1 MLLFLTLACAS
12 LHHDGATDTTSYT
25 LDGVAPNEVRE
36 IIVAETAS
44 DAVEKASASLP
55 VRVTTTRDG
64 SHSSTT
70 IALGG
75 PVVPAYVA
83 PARERAYAEAAAT
96 RSYRD
101 EWMAEQG
108 MIPGSKD
115 PYARVT
121 PPPRASAAP
130 PAASSAGINP
140 SAECPSGKPNPNWT
154 QAELDACQNA
164 AIKAIIKTV
173 GVK

>member
-12 LHHDGATDTTSYT
+12 LHHDAAGTTSYT

-64 SHSSTT
+64 SRSSTT
-70 IALGG
+70 IVLGG
-75 PVVPAYVA
+75 SVTPAYVP
-83 PARERAYAEAAAT
+83 PAREHAYTEAVAS
-96 RSYRD
+96 RNYR
-101 EWMAEQG
+101 EQWMAEQG

-130 PAASSAGINP
+130 PPAASAAGIDP
-140 SAECPSGKPNPNWT
+140 AAECPSGKPNATWS
-154 QAELDACQNA
+154 QAQLDACQSQ
-164 AIKAIIKTV
+164 AIKAIINVV